1 MKQRSEQEDEL
12 LTSGEVAAMF
22 GVDRKTVNRWAEEGK
37 ISSIKTLGGHR
48 RFLRSEIEQLV
59 ESKLPEQR
67 SGE

>member
-1 MKQRSEQEDEL
+1 MKQRSDQEEEL

-37 ISSIKTLGGHR
+37 IGSIKTLGGHR
-48 RFLRSEIEQLV
+48 RFLRSEIEELV
-59 ESKLPEQR
+59 HSKLPEQR